1 MTAPVLLLLAL
12 ATTLDL
18 PGPPVASVRLE
29 ARAEDLA
36 RLERYLV
43 EIKPGQPLSPIT
55 LRHVVELLHATGEFE
70 DVVVETTPGP
80 QGLEVLVRPVPAPL
94 LSAIRI
100 EGPRVLDEG
109 RLKNVTRLRDGEPLW
124 PDRLDRAGRDAALAL
139 VEDGYLEAQVRVEAV
154 RHEHGA
160 DAVFHVQPGPQAR
173 VREARAE
180 GIPPHL
186 VRAFR
191 LPLAPRPGR
200 PFERRRAEASA
211 ERLRKQLVK
220 LGYWRAVVSL
230 EVAYDPSRAQAD
242 ILFRVDAGLPV
253 QLEFRGQ
260 KLPARLRGEL
270 AKLVREGGAKG
281 DALDA
286 ADERLEAFLQARGHR
301 EPRVDHHEEAGPTR
315 LKIAYDIVSGPE
327 ARVASLRVA
336 DAPEEGLG
344 VSLATRVDAPL
355 LDDRL
360 AADGRSLTRALED
373 RGYADANV
381 EAEVADGG
389 GALPVVFRVKAG
401 VQTKVAAVAVDS
413 PVSLPADI
421 AARELRTRAGQAY
434 RVRDLARDRDGL
446 IASYRDAGYPQVE
459 VTPDIVMS
467 PDRLQA
473 TVRFRV
479 LPGARIEVD
488 HVVLA
493 GLHRTREAVLRRE
506 LRLAEGEPLGLSRV
520 LDSQRRLGGL
530 GLFQR
535 ISVTEMDPEAEGK
548 RSVVV
553 AVEEAPLTNLGYGLG
568 YAEDDQLRF
577 SVDLTRR
584 NLFGMDRSLST
595 FARVSFKSSRLLA
608 TYREPYLLGRKQEL
622 LFTAFREEAERPYFN
637 FVRYGATLQTARNLS
652 PSWKLIAR
660 YTYQLTD
667 TFNIQ
672 NPSQV
677 GRDYASSTT
686 SGPSASLVRDTRDD
700 PLDPRRGHFVSADL
714 QLSSV
719 SLGGD
724 SFLRAFFQGS
734 AYQRLTAHLVLALA
748 TRVGLGRTFGRF
760 EPLFLPEADRFYL
773 GGAYS
778 LRGFKLDQVRP
789 GGGNSLL
796 FAGTELRWDLGKYLS
811 TVTFAETGNVYP
823 LASDTTLSDLRYT
836 AGVGIRYRSPLG
848 PLRLDW
854 AYKLNR
860 RGDEDASEFHFA
872 IGHAF

>member
-1 MTAPVLLLLAL
+1 MTAPVLLLLTL
-12 ATTLDL
+12 ATTLE
-18 PGPPVASVRLE
+18 PAGPPVASVRLD
-29 ARAEDLA
+29 ARDEYKA
-36 RLERYLV
+36 RLGRYLE
-43 EIKPGQPLSPIT
+43 EIEPGQPLSPIT

-70 DVVVETTPGP
+70 DVVVETAPGP
-80 QGLEVLVRPVPAPL
+80 QGLEVIVRPIPAPL

-109 RLKNVTRLRDGEPLW
+109 RLKNVTRLRDREPLW
-124 PDRLDRAGRDAALAL
+124 PARLDRAGRDAALAL
-139 VEDGYLEAQVRVEAV
+139 VEDGYLEAQVRVDAV
-154 RHEHGA
+154 RHPHGA
-160 DAVFHVQPGPQAR
+160 DAVFRPQPGPRAR
-173 VREARAE
+173 VGEARAE
-180 GIPPHL
+180 GIPPRL
-186 VRAFR
+186 VRVLR
-191 LPLAPRPGR
+191 LALAPRPGQ
-200 PFERRRAEASA
+200 PFARSRADASA
-211 ERLRKQLVK
+211 ERLQKQLAK
-220 LGYWRAVVSL
+220 LGYWRAVVGL
-230 EVAYDPSRAQAD
+230 EVAYDPRRAQAD

-253 QLEFRGQ
+253 ELEFRGQ

-286 ADERLEAFLQARGHR
+286 AAERLEAFLQGRGHR

-336 DAPEEGLG
+336 DAPEDLG

-355 LDDRL
+355 RDDHL

-401 VQTKVAAVAVDS
+401 VQTQVAAVAVDS
-413 PVSLPADI
+413 PVTLPADM

-434 RVRDLARDRDGL
+434 RVRDLALDRDGL

-459 VTPDIVMS
+459 VATDIAMS
-467 PDRLQA
+467 PDRRQA

-520 LDSQRRLGGL
+520 LDSQRRLGSL
-530 GLFQR
+530 GLFQK
-535 ISVTEMDPEAEGK
+535 IGVTEMDPEAEGK

-568 YAEDDQLRF
+568 YAEHDQLRF

-622 LFTAFREEAERPYFN
+622 LFTTFREEAERPYFN

-667 TFNIQ
+667 TFNIK

-686 SGPSASLVRDTRDD
+686 SGPSGSLVRDTRDD
-700 PLDPRRGHFVSADL
+700 PLDPRHGHFVSADL

-724 SFLRAFFQGS
+724 SFLKAFLQGS
-734 AYQRLTAHLVLALA
+734 AYERLTAHLVLAVA

-760 EPLFLPEADRFYL
+760 EPLFLPDADRFYL
-773 GGAYS
+773 GGDYS

-796 FAGTELRWDLGKYLS
+796 FAGTELRWDLGKYFS
-811 TVTFAETGNVYP
+811 TVTFAESGNVYS
-823 LASDTTLSDLRYT
+823 LVSDTTLSDLRYT

-860 RGDEDASEFHFA
+860 RPKEKPSEFHFA